1 MAGYQPAEVV
11 DGRKVDE
18 WASDHEGRV
27 QGKFDEVDSFT
38 ELAQR
43 ERAVRDKAAG
53 LYGSAA
59 FPGAVVC
66 LRFDDCPQ
74 VDNDVIAP
82 LLASRQ
88 LPATFSIIGNRVG
101 TAGNLTL
108 AQILALQQA
117 GHEIANHS
125 WFHNPSGVPDSY
137 AALQADTTPTDDLLT
152 NYDAGAGAGRIWTPD
167 TFVQPGGWQNGY
179 LWDDAAKLD
188 PSTETGRWMRSRYA
202 VVAGYVVP
210 DKLPGNT
217 GRSFPVRH
225 DTRIGGS
232 AHLTASDL
240 TSSTAVTDAI
250 DAAILYKSQL
260 TLLVH
265 AADLD
270 TAGKLTTAQLT
281 TVLDYLVTKRAASEL
296 DVVTLATA
304 NYAARGARANLMVD
318 PTFTASVTGS
328 LKGGWVAVG
337 TGAAI
342 EAGGQTGN
350 RAVVGYTNG
359 LSWRYPAANVRSV
372 EITGYVQPVSG
383 SVASLAR
390 IQVQQGP
397 SGGSTYLNRA
407 ALSSFNAPPNVWTP
421 FCCIARADPRGG
433 DLTVRPWVQNSSQGD
448 VRYSNLAVTRI

>member
-1 MAGYQPAEVV
+1 MPAPREVITGDDIQPWAQEVNDQLVETV
-11 DGRKVDE
+11 DATV
-18 WASDHEGRV
+18 
-27 QGKFDEVDSFT
+27 
-38 ELAQR
+38 

-108 AQILALQQA
+108 TQILALHQA

-125 WFHNPSGVPDSY
+125 WFHNPSGIPGSY

-152 NYDAGAGAGRIWTPD
+152 NYDAENGRIWTPD
-167 TFVQPGGWQNGY
+167 TFVQPGSWIGSY
-179 LWDDAAKLD
+179 FWDDAAKLAPNTD
-188 PSTETGRWMRSRYA
+188 TGRWMRSRYA

-210 DKLPGNT
+210 DKLPGDT
-217 GRSFPVRH
+217 GRSFPVRA

-240 TSSTAVTDAI
+240 TSSSTVTAAI

-281 TVLDYLVTKRAASEL
+281 TVLDYLVTKRAAGEL
-296 DVVTLATA
+296 DVTTLATA
-304 NYAARGARANLMVD
+304 NYAARGARPNLMVD

-350 RAVVGYTNG
+350 RAVVGYANG
-359 LSWRYPAANVRSV
+359 LSWRYPALNVRSV

-397 SGGSTYLNRA
+397 SGSSSYLNRA
-407 ALSSFNAPPNVWTP
+407 ALSSFNAPVNVWTP
-421 FCCIARADPRGG
+421 FRCIARVDPRGG